1 MTPTPPYFLAQM
13 EEQKKWDDGFKA
25 GISEVLTA
33 LKDSVQEKDLEAPT
47 KDWVVDFSQKL
58 SNKYL

>member
-1 MTPTPPYFLAQM
+1 MTPIPPYFLAQM
-13 EEQKKWDDGFKA
+13 EEQKQWNDGFKA

-33 LKDSVQEKDLEAPT
+33 LSESPSEGDLESPT
-47 KDWVVDFSQKL
+47 KDWVSDFVQKL

>member
-33 LKDSVQEKDLEAPT
+33 LKESVDHDDLASPT
-47 KDWVVDFSQKL
+47 ANWVTEFSQKL
-58 SNKYL
+58 TNKYL